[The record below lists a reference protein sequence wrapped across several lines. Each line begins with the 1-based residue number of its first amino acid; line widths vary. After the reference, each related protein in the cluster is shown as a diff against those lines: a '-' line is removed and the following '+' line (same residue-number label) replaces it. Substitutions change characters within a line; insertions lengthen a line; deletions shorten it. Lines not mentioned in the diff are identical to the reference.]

1 MERSVKDESGS
12 EHSLLGVGRPLHST
26 PLRLR
31 NHLDFFL
38 AFGGDFVHRE
48 GIAGLGGNHGVA

>member
-1 MERSVKDESGS
+1 MERSVKDESGF
-12 EHSLLGVGRPLHST
+12 EHSLLGVGRPLHRT

-31 NHLDFFL
+31 NHRDFFL
-38 AFGGDFVHRE
+38 AFRSDFVHGE

>member
-12 EHSLLGVGRPLHST
+12 EHSLLGVGRPLYST

-38 AFGGDFVHRE
+38 AFGGDFVHGE